1 MVWVLTRIHEL
12 LVEVELQQLCFE
24 YVLDHLLQAVVDPIG
39 NGVRRWQWQSI
50 ADDSEATTAEDTL
63 EASVGDLRGALYVG
77 RQGHGYYNEQS
88 SNSGRSRT
96 HKPTVDMPV
105 ERSTLESS
113 SNGVLS
119 LLTIE
124 PTLYESDTSADELAL
139 GMSASVPLPP
149 NRLKGGPEKCH
160 SKPDRKRHSVTVG
173 SQYVDSDTLRE
184 QLLKLTALHEPQY
197 TDYKVN
203 AARLAD
209 LSTDDHFNLEISKTI
224 AKRRLYLIQDCETA
238 YNRLVTLK
246 KHLASDV
253 ATRRHELTAQY
264 NALKTA
270 LQAIKKIEQ

>member
-1 MVWVLTRIHEL
+1 LTP
-12 LVEVELQQLCFE
+12 LQ
-24 YVLDHLLQAVVDPIG
+24 DHLLQAVVDPIG

-105 ERSTLESS
+105 ETSTLESS

-160 SKPDRKRHSVTVG
+160 SKPDRKRHSKASVASSSEVPYPLCKYLVENFAGLLTNQLPVI
-173 SQYVDSDTLRE
+173 VKWPTL
-184 QLLKLTALHEPQY
+184 
-197 TDYKVN
+197 
-203 AARLAD
+203 
-209 LSTDDHFNLEISKTI
+209 FM
-224 AKRRLYLIQDCETA
+224 
-238 YNRLVTLK
+238 
-246 KHLASDV
+246 
-253 ATRRHELTAQY
+253 
-264 NALKTA
+264 
-270 LQAIKKIEQ
+270 